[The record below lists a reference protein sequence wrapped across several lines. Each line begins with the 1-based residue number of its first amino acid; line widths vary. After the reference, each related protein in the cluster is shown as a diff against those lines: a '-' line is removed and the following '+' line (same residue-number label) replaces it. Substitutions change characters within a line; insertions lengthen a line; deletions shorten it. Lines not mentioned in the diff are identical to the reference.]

1 MASGLN
7 TYSQVSSIAQAMQ
20 EDATL
25 IARTT
30 PLMTQLVQ
38 VFSDMGGGNERK
50 NYEYSDN
57 TAQSIGESDDLTSTV
72 FEPSLLTTL
81 TPGEIGLQYF
91 VTDKRAASELP
102 ENIVRDG
109 AADLGAA
116 AADKIESDLLSD
128 MQSFTGGTIGASGTT
143 LTWGHCLAA
152 IARARKAL
160 KNQTIPLVMVL
171 HEYQWFDV
179 AKAASIAADTSM
191 AQAPQF
197 SNDITLNYYR
207 GRVANTA
214 IFVTANSGMESG
226 TDAYGGVFP
235 RSALAFDVRRDIRI
249 EPERDASRRGTEY
262 NMSALYAHGV
272 WYAKYGVQ
280 IISDITA
287 PSS

>member
-1 MASGLN
+1 MATLN

-30 PLMTQLVQ
+30 PLMTALVS
-38 VFSDMGGGNERK
+38 VFNDMGGGNERK
-50 NYEYSDN
+50 FYEYSDN
-57 TAQSIGESDDLTSTV
+57 SADSIGESDDLTSTA
-72 FEPSLLTTL
+72 FEPSLLATL
-81 TPGEIGLQYF
+81 TPGEIGKQYF

-102 ENIVRDG
+102 EQIISAG
-109 AADLGAA
+109 AADLGAM
-116 AADKIESDLLSD
+116 AADKIESDLLGD
-128 MQSFTGGTIGASGTT
+128 IQSFTAGTIGASGTT

-152 IARARKAL
+152 IAQARNAL

-179 AKAASIAADTSM
+179 AKAASIAADTSL

-207 GRVANTA
+207 GRAANTA
-214 IFVTANSGMESG
+214 IFVTANSGMVSG

-235 RSALAFDVRRDIRI
+235 RNAIAYDVRRDIRV
-249 EPERDASRRGTEY
+249 EAERDASRRGTEY

-272 WYAKYGVQ
+272 WQAKYGVQ
-280 IISDITA
+280 IVSDITA
-287 PSS
+287 PTS